1 MLKNAMNHFL
11 GHRSSREP
19 AGTPGTGRV
28 QLPLPT
34 TLSASLGCD
43 AVGVPARHG
52 FRLMSHLPRTGCV
65 FADAE
70 RWWWIVP
77 AGSDL
82 DLDWPEQVAYARGT
96 CVPAVRPRLIHQPDS
111 RTPYTPPIP
120 LFLMVC
126 QVTGVTPSWTQ
137 AYGPRAVSA
146 P

>member
-11 GHRSSREP
+11 GHRRSREP
-19 AGTPGTGRV
+19 AGSGRV

-77 AGSDL
+77 AYPTSTWTGPS
-82 DLDWPEQVAYARGT
+82 R
-96 CVPAVRPRLIHQPDS
+96 S
-111 RTPYTPPIP
+111 RTHAGRACPP
-120 LFLMVC
+120 C
-126 QVTGVTPSWTQ
+126 
-137 AYGPRAVSA
+137 GPG
-146 P
+146 